1 MDCLKC
7 RFSAISFTEYSLR
20 NSKFSILIRVGSLNA
35 LKVWD
40 TTNKVS
46 SSRPFLL
53 PTILFSLIS
62 FMMAHLLL
70 IIMVAL
76 NINMVIFIYTHILK
90 LFSTIVNIFV
100 MMSTTKFIFFLL
112 LQLALK
118 TIIDRLSYTG
128 LQKGSSYKKFQMEKR
143 CVYRN
148 IRKVSNL
155 DYTARCW
162 FRYLIRT
169 NRCN

>member
-7 RFSAISFTEYSLR
+7 KFSAISFTEHSLR

-90 LFSTIVNIFV
+90 MFSAIVNIFV
-100 MMSTTKFIFFLL
+100 IMSTNKFTFFLL

-118 TIIDRLSYTG
+118 TIIDRLSLTG
-128 LQKGSSYKKFQMEKR
+128 LQKGSS
-143 CVYRN
+143 
-148 IRKVSNL
+148 
-155 DYTARCW
+155 
-162 FRYLIRT
+162 
-169 NRCN
+169 

>member
-1 MDCLKC
+1 M
-7 RFSAISFTEYSLR
+7 
-20 NSKFSILIRVGSLNA
+20 
-35 LKVWD
+35 KVWD

-90 LFSTIVNIFV
+90 MFSTIVNIFV
-100 MMSTTKFIFFLL
+100 MMSTT
-112 LQLALK
+112 
-118 TIIDRLSYTG
+118 
-128 LQKGSSYKKFQMEKR
+128 
-143 CVYRN
+143 
-148 IRKVSNL
+148 
-155 DYTARCW
+155 
-162 FRYLIRT
+162 
-169 NRCN
+169 